1 MIFAAPPPDFRK
13 QVDIVSCWVFRDD
26 RFLLL
31 HRRPDKPNGGTWG
44 LPAGKV
50 DAHETLL
57 QAACRELFEE
67 SALDIPEADL
77 IFLRTVHVRHRG
89 CDLDWHMFS
98 ITLESL
104 PDVQFNPVEHQ
115 GYAWVTP
122 ADALEFDLI
131 HDLEEAIQ
139 LYVPAA

>member
-13 QVDIVSCWVFRDD
+13 QMDIVSCWVFRDD

-50 DAHETLL
+50 DANETLL

-77 IFLRTVHVRHRG
+77 VFLRTVYVRHRG

-98 ITLESL
+98 IALESL
-104 PDVQFNPVEHQ
+104 PDVQFNPLEHQ
-115 GYAWVTP
+115 GHAWVTP
-122 ADALEFDLI
+122 AEASKLDLI
-131 HDLEEAIQ
+131 HDLEEAIR
-139 LYVPAA
+139 LYIPAA